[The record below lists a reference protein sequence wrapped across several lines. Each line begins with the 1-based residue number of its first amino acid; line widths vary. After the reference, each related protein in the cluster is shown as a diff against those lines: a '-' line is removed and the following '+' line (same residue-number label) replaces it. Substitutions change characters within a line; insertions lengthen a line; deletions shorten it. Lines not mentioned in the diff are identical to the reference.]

1 VLGGTALLET
11 FGIAGVV
18 LPCAVV
24 VGATI
29 VRDGWLA

>member
-1 VLGGTALLET
+1 LLET

-18 LPCAVV
+18 LAWAAV